1 MTSSGGVIAFIL
13 TLVIMV
19 IFHEFGHFIMAKR
32 FGMRVEE
39 YFFGFGPRI
48 FSRRIGETE
57 YGVKAIPLGGYVRIS
72 GMNPWQQIPDEEIPR
87 TFGAKPSWQ
96 RAIVL
101 GAGSFTHFVLAFLI
115 FTAMY
120 GVVGLHDPDHPT
132 TTIDKVSATV
142 DGHRGPAKAAGLQQ
156 GDKVVAVNGRA
167 ANGWE
172 NVRAEI
178 RKSPGVPITLD
189 VLRDGKAV
197 SVSVTPLGVEVPVD
211 AEKPAR
217 TQTVGQIGVVPSLPV
232 KKESLPRSVVLGAQ
246 TTGVAIARSVVGIG
260 SIFSPHGISRVFGS
274 LAGSGR
280 RSADQPFGLIGSA
293 RLAGE
298 VASAGEFET
307 LVLFLTG
314 FIVFVGVINLVPL
327 PPLDGGHL
335 LVLLIEKVRRR
346 KVDMRKVV
354 PVAGVVLSFLVILTV
369 VLLYLDIVRP
379 VSNPFQ

>member
-13 TLVIMV
+13 TLVVMV
-19 IFHEFGHFIMAKR
+19 IVHEFGHYITAKR

-57 YGVKAIPLGGYVRIS
+57 YGIKAIPLGGYVRIS

-132 TTIDKVSATV
+132 TKIERISETV
-142 DGHRGPAKAAGLQQ
+142 DGQPGPAKVAGLQQ
-156 GDKVVAVNGRA
+156 GDKVIAVNARA
-167 ANGWE
+167 ANTWDK
-172 NVRAEI
+172 VRAEI

-189 VLRDGKAV
+189 VLRDGKTV
-197 SVSVTPLGVEVPVD
+197 SVSVTPLGVKVPVD
-211 AEKPAR
+211 EAHPAR
-217 TQTVGQIGVVPSLPV
+217 KQTVGQIGVVPTLPV
-232 KKESLPRSVVLGAQ
+232 KKESLPRAVVLGAQ

-260 SIFSPHGISRVFGS
+260 SIFSPHGISRVFGA
-274 LAGSGR
+274 LGGSGR
-280 RSADQPFGLIGSA
+280 RSADQPFGLVGSA